1 MTLET
6 QVSIRPAGQPRE
18 PVPYLDSLIARGA
31 APYQPRLMPT
41 RTAEAL
47 TPREHSILELLG
59 HGRSNKEIARSL
71 RISPETVKS
80 HVKHMFTKLGIAR
93 RTQAMPRAQS
103 LGLVAPG

>member
-1 MTLET
+1 MNPET
-6 QVSIRPAGQPRE
+6 QFNIQPSGRSRD
-18 PVPYLDSLIARGA
+18 PMPYLGNLVVRGGSYQPEFMPKRGA
-31 APYQPRLMPT
+31 ET
-41 RTAEAL
+41 L

-80 HVKHMFTKLGIAR
+80 HVKHMFAKLGIDR

>member
-1 MTLET
+1 MNPEM
-6 QVSIRPAGQPRE
+6 QFNIQPSGRSRD
-18 PVPYLDSLIARGA
+18 PMPYLGNLIRG
-31 APYQPRLMPT
+31 PYQPELMPKRGGET
-41 RTAEAL
+41 L

-71 RISPETVKS
+71 QISPETVKS
-80 HVKHMFTKLGIAR
+80 HVKHMFAKLGIDR